1 MMRSEWDW
9 PLGPPVVDLDNLTPG
24 AVFGVDGG
32 FAGVT
37 ALWPSSTTKS
47 GTDFPQL
54 HTTRHV
60 LHTYHAA
67 RHAPC
72 DVLYLVPMPVGC

>member
-9 PLGPPVVDLDNLTPG
+9 PLRRLWTLTTPG